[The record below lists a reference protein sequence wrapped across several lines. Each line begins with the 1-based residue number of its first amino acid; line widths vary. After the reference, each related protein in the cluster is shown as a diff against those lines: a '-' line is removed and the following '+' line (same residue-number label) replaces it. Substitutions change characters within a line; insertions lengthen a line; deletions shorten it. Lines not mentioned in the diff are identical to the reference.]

1 MGQWRL
7 AASATLV
14 ATLISCSAAPQA
26 PDPATLEAAATARI
40 LAIPPPVPEKYRGM
54 RDMKGWQNPYLIIKV
69 DGVALLDAGNHEEIL
84 LKAPELAQ
92 ALAKLPASA
101 WPYGRVVAVTES
113 AVRAVGDDVPIRKN
127 RAIVAGTLER
137 LNVLIKWIP
146 SA

>member
-1 MGQWRL
+1 
-7 AASATLV
+7 
-14 ATLISCSAAPQA
+14 
-26 PDPATLEAAATARI
+26 
-40 LAIPPPVPEKYRGM
+40 M

-101 WPYGRVVAVTES
+101 WPYGRVVAVTENG
-113 AVRAVGDDVPIRKN
+113 VRAVGDDVPIRKN